1 MTMTLEG
8 KRCLIT
14 GASGALGAAM
24 ARRLARE
31 GAVLMEP
38 LRETPFERFFFREP
52 INGYVFEVVDQAR
65 ARDLGTPT
73 SSSAAR

>member
-24 ARRLARE
+24 ASPAKVR
-31 GAVLMEP
+31 
-38 LRETPFERFFFREP
+38 T
-52 INGYVFEVVDQAR
+52 
-65 ARDLGTPT
+65 
-73 SSSAAR
+73 